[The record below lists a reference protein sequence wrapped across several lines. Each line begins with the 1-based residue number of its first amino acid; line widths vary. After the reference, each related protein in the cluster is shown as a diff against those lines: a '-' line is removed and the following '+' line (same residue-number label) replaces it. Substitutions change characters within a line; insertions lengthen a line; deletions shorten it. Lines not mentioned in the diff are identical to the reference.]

1 MFAGSEQ
8 TGFFSG
14 IFILTR
20 LRKLLSHH
28 LMESNRL
35 LKITPASFYYKQGN
49 TSSAPCLLV
58 TLLMKLNPSTCI
70 QVFALVLGSFILS
83 KAVFHY

>member
-35 LKITPASFYYKQGN
+35 LKLILAFCITNRETLPYYDEVF
-49 TSSAPCLLV
+49 SVS
-58 TLLMKLNPSTCI
+58 
-70 QVFALVLGSFILS
+70 VFALVWDSLLP
-83 KAVFHY
+83 KAVSHY